1 MNYNIGGYPICGK
14 RVFLPFR
21 THRDSGSGHRPASLD
36 WCLWDGVAPFPM
48 GHLTRDKTKLLGR
61 VRRLTGQMQAIERAL
76 DDEKACRDILNLV
89 ASVRGAVNGLMAEL
103 IEEHVQQHMVEGR
116 THEARAQAAQELIS
130 SVRSYLK

>member
-1 MNYNIGGYPICGK
+1 
-14 RVFLPFR
+14 
-21 THRDSGSGHRPASLD
+21 
-36 WCLWDGVAPFPM
+36 M

-76 DDEKACRDILNLV
+76 DDEKSCGDILNLV

-103 IEEHVQQHMVEGR
+103 IAEHVQQHMVEAR
-116 THEARAQAAQELIS
+116 THEARAQAAQELVS